1 MIHVAKL
8 HRRAVLGLAAGFI
21 AQPLWNEP
29 AVSAVQAPPLDGPL
43 GAEAVGALL
52 EQHKVPGASLAI
64 IAEGELAATYGYGFA
79 HGQRAVMPQ
88 TRFQAAS
95 ISKIVNALAV
105 LKLAEAGRIGLDDPV
120 NKYLKS
126 WKLPD
131 NELTATSAVT
141 VRMLLNHTGG
151 TNVHGFAG
159 YARDANLP
167 SLREILDGQEPA
179 NTPAIRVVSPPGE
192 AHTYSG
198 GGTTVLQQMLIDVT
212 GEAYA
217 LTLAR
222 MVLGPLGMSES
233 SFQQP
238 PDAGTVDQAA
248 FGHAADGSIVRGG
261 FHNYPEMAAAGLW
274 TTPRDLCTALLAI
287 MHSHAGQ
294 AGSFLDQSMA
304 QAMLT
309 RGIGQAGLGTFV
321 SDRGGFYHGGSN
333 HGFRALYVADPNR
346 RSGIVAMTNGDNGGA
361 VCRGL
366 LQQVAQVYRRN

>member
-29 AVSAVQAPPLDGPL
+29 AVSAVQAPPLDSPL

-179 NTPAIRVVSPPGE
+179 NTPAIRVISPPGE
-192 AHTYSG
+192 AHKYSG

-222 MVLGPLGMSES
+222 MVLGPPRHEREQ
-233 SFQQP
+233 FP
-238 PDAGTVDQAA
+238 TAA
-248 FGHAADGSIVRGG
+248 RCGNGRPGRIR
-261 FHNYPEMAAAGLW
+261 
-274 TTPRDLCTALLAI
+274 
-287 MHSHAGQ
+287 
-294 AGSFLDQSMA
+294 
-304 QAMLT
+304 T
-309 RGIGQAGLGTFV
+309 RGRRFNRAGRLPQLSGN
-321 SDRGGFYHGGSN
+321 GGSGSVDHPARSM
-333 HGFRALYVADPNR
+333 HGLARDHALACGTGRQFP
-346 RSGIVAMTNGDNGGA
+346 
-361 VCRGL
+361 
-366 LQQVAQVYRRN
+366 